1 MIYQMA
7 KLKCRIIAEREAT
20 TELMRRLPGLME
32 NAGLTKTDLI
42 EITGINQ
49 PTIYALYAGTYE
61 SSLLTDNAAAIAQAL
76 GVTLTELT
84 GL

>member
-1 MIYQMA
+1 
-7 KLKCRIIAEREAT
+7 
-20 TELMRRLPGLME
+20 ME

>member
-1 MIYQMA
+1 MA

-42 EITGINQ
+42 
-49 PTIYALYAGTYE
+49 
-61 SSLLTDNAAAIAQAL
+61 AQAL